1 MDIQFNLNIEDF
13 LSANKSIIVAPAGHG
28 KTHTIVDCLEHYEY
42 KYKKILILTHT
53 NAGIASIKEKIS
65 SRNISSAIYEINTIC
80 SFALN
85 LTSAYIPEKQLP
97 DDSDMH
103 QKYGKA
109 LEFAT
114 RLLLARPIKSV
125 LKAKYEHVIVDE
137 YQDCNTIQ
145 HQLINQLGEIVKIH
159 ILGDALQGIFG
170 FNGIPIDLNSS
181 EFDAYRENQQ
191 TLNTP
196 WRWINA
202 GCPEL
207 GNEILQIRRLL
218 DNKQTVDLRQY
229 THIVFI
235 ETHENDVYWHRKS
248 KFDTPPEIIQVLR
261 YYLSDKYKGNLLV
274 IHPQTYQ
281 KDSRIKL
288 TKNLYNL
295 GMLES
300 IDDSDFYNTVNAF
313 ENKTGEELIAA
324 IIDFLRDTC
333 ISSSLG
339 DWFHSDGSL
348 VDVKKEEKRPINRA
362 LREIIDSLISQKT
375 YSLISSGISQ
385 ISKLLNL
392 KVARKDIY
400 YTIQR
405 ILIDAVQRNI
415 TLSEALKF
423 NRDRVRRIGRNIN
436 GKYIGTTLL
445 TKGLECDTVI
455 VLNAHEFPDER
466 HLYVALS
473 RCSKRLI
480 VASEK
485 AILSPYPKQH
495 KKKKQTDA
503 IQLSL
508 FPELQIE
515 Q

>member
-1 MDIQFNLNIEDF
+1 MDREEVDIVSFM
-13 LSANKSIIVAPAGHG
+13 SADKSMIVAPAGHG

-53 NAGIASIKEKIS
+53 HAGIASIKEKIS
-65 SRNISSAIYEINTIC
+65 SRNISSTIYDINTIC
-80 SFALN
+80 SFTLN
-85 LTSAYIPEKQLP
+85 LTSAYIPESRLP

-103 QKYGKA
+103 HKYGKA
-109 LEFAT
+109 LEFAN
-114 RLLLARPIKSV
+114 RLLLAKPIRSV
-125 LKAKYEHVIVDE
+125 LEAKYEHVIVDE
-137 YQDCNTIQ
+137 YQDCDIIQ
-145 HQLINQLGEIVKIH
+145 HQLISRLGEIIKIH
-159 ILGDALQGIFG
+159 ILGDAMQGIFG
-170 FNGIPIDLNSS
+170 FNGIPVNLNSS
-181 EFDAYRENQQ
+181 EFDVYRDNQQ

-207 GNEILQIRRLL
+207 GDEILQIRCLL
-218 DNKQTVDLRQY
+218 DNKQDIDLRQY
-229 THIVFI
+229 KHIEFI
-235 ETHENDVYWHRKS
+235 ETRINDLYWHSKS

-261 YYLSDKYKGNLLV
+261 HFLSDKYKGNLLV

-324 IIDFLRDTC
+324 IIDFLRNTC
-333 ISSSLG
+333 ISSSLV

-348 VDVKKEEKRPINRA
+348 VAVKKEEKQPINRA
-362 LREIIDSLISQKT
+362 LSEIINSLISQKS
-375 YSLISSGISQ
+375 YSLISSGLSQ

-392 KVARKDIY
+392 KVARKDVY

-405 ILIDAVQRNI
+405 ILMDADHRNI
-415 TLSEALKF
+415 TLSGALKL
-423 NRDRVRRIGRNIN
+423 NRDKVRRIGRNIK

-485 AILSPYPKQH
+485 AILSPYPKQN
-495 KKKKQTDA
+495 KKRKQTDA

-508 FPELQIE
+508 FPELEIE